1 MIDISSENFVLVGA
15 LLLGVA
21 VMAGKVAYRFGAPAL
36 LLFLGVGMVV
46 GANFI
51 SFHSVEMTQ
60 FIGMI
65 ALCIILF
72 SGGMDTKF
80 SEIRPVIGPGVVLAT
95 VGVAITALVVAGFV
109 YLVAPWLGLKMP
121 FLLALLLA
129 ATMSSTDS
137 ASVFSILR
145 SKRQGLKE
153 NLRPLLELE
162 SGSNDPMAYI
172 LTILLIGVLA
182 PTDADSMGI
191 GMSALMVV
199 VQMGLG
205 AGLGFLSGKAAGWT
219 INRINLSNHSLY
231 SVLLLAFIFFSF
243 AFTDLVKGNGYLA
256 VYMSG
261 LVVGNHKLMQKR
273 VLTSFFD
280 SFTWLVQ
287 IVMFLTLGL
296 LVNVDEL
303 FRSEVL
309 GLGCLIGA
317 FMILVARPV
326 TVFLC
331 MAPFRKFSLKA
342 RLYVSWVGLRGAV
355 PIIFATYPVLADIV
369 EADLLFNVVF
379 LVTLISLAVQG
390 TTVSS
395 MANLL
400 GLAYEEKESAF
411 DVNMHDDIKSVLT
424 EVEVNEAMLRGGE
437 TLKEIALPDNTLVMM
452 VCRDGDYFVPQGK
465 TRLELGDKLLVI
477 SDRNEELQSTYKD
490 MGIDDVMKL
499 G

>member
-1 MIDISSENFVLVGA
+1 
-15 LLLGVA
+15 
-21 VMAGKVAYRFGAPAL
+21 
-36 LLFLGVGMVV
+36 
-46 GANFI
+46 
-51 SFHSVEMTQ
+51 
-60 FIGMI
+60 
-65 ALCIILF
+65 
-72 SGGMDTKF
+72 
-80 SEIRPVIGPGVVLAT
+80 
-95 VGVAITALVVAGFV
+95 
-109 YLVAPWLGLKMP
+109 
-121 FLLALLLA
+121 
-129 ATMSSTDS
+129 
-137 ASVFSILR
+137 
-145 SKRQGLKE
+145 
-153 NLRPLLELE
+153 
-162 SGSNDPMAYI
+162 MAYI

-191 GMSALMVV
+191 GMSALMFV
-199 VQMGLG
+199 VQMVLG
-205 AGLGFLSGKAAGWT
+205 AGLGFLIGKAAVWT

-303 FRSEVL
+303 FRPEVL

-355 PIIFATYPVLADIV
+355 PKTKIEREIEEVIPRDAAGDFNQSLIELGAIVCLPNGEPRCCICPVNALCLAHSQGRETEFPVKTKAKERRIEKRTVLLFRDEEKAAIRKRPAKGLLAGMYEFPNREGDMDHDEVVEYGRTLGLTPIRIKKLGHAKHIFSHVEWHMTGYEILVDELEKSMTGREREKNGIIFAEIRQLREEYP
-369 EADLLFNVVF
+369 
-379 LVTLISLAVQG
+379 
-390 TTVSS
+390 
-395 MANLL
+395 MP
-400 GLAYEEKESAF
+400 SAF
-411 DVNMHDDIKSVLT
+411 
-424 EVEVNEAMLRGGE
+424 EA
-437 TLKEIALPDNTLVMM
+437 
-452 VCRDGDYFVPQGK
+452 YVPK
-465 TRLELGDKLLVI
+465 
-477 SDRNEELQSTYKD
+477 
-490 MGIDDVMKL
+490 
-499 G
+499 